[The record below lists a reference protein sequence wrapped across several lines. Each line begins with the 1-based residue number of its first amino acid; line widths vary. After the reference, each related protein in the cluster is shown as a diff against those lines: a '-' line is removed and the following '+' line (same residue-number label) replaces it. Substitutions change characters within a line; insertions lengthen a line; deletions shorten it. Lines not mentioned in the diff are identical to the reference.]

1 MAAISSLQ
9 IGGVTYDIYAK
20 SAAQAPVS
28 SHELSSHSHF
38 STYFNGTSANSA
50 LTSKSALSAGSATKA
65 VSASGANSATF
76 ALSSNTARN
85 GNFFEDSLG
94 GVPATFNS
102 ASTYTA
108 GAQVYTGGYIYSAK
122 AATTAGVWSAAS
134 GQFARLP
141 QVNWTITDTNIT
153 GLYKGLQ
160 LWVRIPSYGG
170 SSGSNATMLNIN
182 GSGAKQIRYNNGNY
196 TTHYVPGTYIPMT
209 YDGNY
214 FQIGDR
220 TDGNNVVG
228 QYSATDN
235 NNYPIILKRTTGG
248 QETQTV
254 KYASAFT
261 YNPSTSSLKTSNIS
275 SNNITA
281 TTFSGNLSGNATS
294 AKNAGTA
301 TYATSA
307 GSAPFIAHDHAYKLS
322 GNGTALYLSAG
333 VNLKPNGNIAIS
345 TAANTINISAK
356 DTTYNTLNS
365 INTAQYAALTA
376 VSGLTVVKNYGTIS
390 AAKGTTSKGS
400 FTPANSASTFTFLAG
415 NNIDFVSGANTL
427 TISAVTPAT
436 PGNGT
441 IKITTGASPATGQ
454 FTVNQSTASTITL
467 GSMALAQT
475 SSYMATG
482 SMVPYTSA
490 EVIAGITW

>member
-1 MAAISSLQ
+1 MATISSLQ

-20 SAAQAPVS
+20 SAEYAPGS

-182 GSGAKQIRYNNGNY
+182 GSGAK
-196 TTHYVPGTYIPMT
+196 H
-209 YDGNY
+209 
-214 FQIGDR
+214 FQL
-220 TDGNNVVG
+220 V
-228 QYSATDN
+228 
-235 NNYPIILKRTTGG
+235 
-248 QETQTV
+248 QE
-254 KYASAFT
+254 
-261 YNPSTSSLKTSNIS
+261 
-275 SNNITA
+275 
-281 TTFSGNLSGNATS
+281 
-294 AKNAGTA
+294 
-301 TYATSA
+301 
-307 GSAPFIAHDHAYKLS
+307 
-322 GNGTALYLSAG
+322 
-333 VNLKPNGNIAIS
+333 
-345 TAANTINISAK
+345 
-356 DTTYNTLNS
+356 
-365 INTAQYAALTA
+365 
-376 VSGLTVVKNYGTIS
+376 
-390 AAKGTTSKGS
+390 
-400 FTPANSASTFTFLAG
+400 
-415 NNIDFVSGANTL
+415 
-427 TISAVTPAT
+427 
-436 PGNGT
+436 
-441 IKITTGASPATGQ
+441 
-454 FTVNQSTASTITL
+454 
-467 GSMALAQT
+467 
-475 SSYMATG
+475 
-482 SMVPYTSA
+482 
-490 EVIAGITW
+490 